1 MFWRRRTGFEADWIV
16 VGLGNPGEE
25 YRLTPHNLGFLTV
38 DTLARKASVRVSR
51 PEESALVGRGTI
63 GGRETVLAKPLT
75 YMNRS
80 GGPVKRLLRR
90 YAVPPKRLL
99 VVYDELDLPW
109 GMLRL
114 KQKGSAAGHNGMRS
128 VVSSLGTS
136 EFPRL
141 RIGIHPGH
149 PVTNGAS
156 YVLHPFGRGEME
168 EVEEI
173 VGQAASAV
181 RDLLAEG
188 AGKAMARYNRRVAE
202 PREQSK

>member
-1 MFWRRRTGFEADWIV
+1 MFWRRHVGFEADWIV

-25 YRLTPHNLGFLTV
+25 YRWTPHNLGFLTV
-38 DTLARKASVRVSR
+38 DSLARDAGIRLSR
-51 PEESALVGRGTI
+51 PEENALVGRGTI
-63 GGRETVLAKPLT
+63 SGCATLLAKPLS

-90 YAVPPKRLL
+90 YDMRPERLL

-128 VVSSLGTS
+128 VVNSLGTS

-149 PVTNGAS
+149 RVANGAS

-168 EVEEI
+168 EVEGI

-181 RDLLAEG
+181 QDMLAEG
-188 AGKAMARYNRRVAE
+188 AERAMARHNRRVPA
-202 PREQSK
+202 PREEKQ

>member
-25 YRLTPHNLGFLTV
+25 YRWTPHNLGFLTV

-90 YAVPPKRLL
+90 YAVPRNACS
-99 VVYDELDLPW
+99 W
-109 GMLRL
+109 
-114 KQKGSAAGHNGMRS
+114 ST
-128 VVSSLGTS
+128 TS
-136 EFPRL
+136 WTCHGECCALSR
-141 RIGIHPGH
+141 R
-149 PVTNGAS
+149 
-156 YVLHPFGRGEME
+156 GR
-168 EVEEI
+168 
-173 VGQAASAV
+173 
-181 RDLLAEG
+181 
-188 AGKAMARYNRRVAE
+188 RRAIMV
-202 PREQSK
+202 